1 MIPLLSSIIFLPLL
15 GVFLVLI
22 TPARLPKCIK
32 YTAAT
37 VTGAVLLLSIYL
49 LMHFDTH
56 HPSMQFVEHRS
67 WLAGWNIWYFLGVD
81 GLSLALI
88 FLTSLLGFLACL
100 ASWGIEKSIKEYFIF
115 YLLLMTGML
124 GTFLALDLVLFY
136 IFWEVVLIPMYFLIG
151 IWGGPR
157 REYAAI
163 KFFLYTLA
171 GSVLMLIGILSVY
184 FISQPHTFNIM
195 ELTSRGIDPRWQ
207 MILFFAFFVAFAVKV
222 PAFPFHTWLPDAH
235 VEAPTP
241 VSVLLAGVLLKMGGY
256 GIFRICLPMFKTAAA
271 NLGWALAVLA
281 VVNIVYGACVAMAQ
295 TDFKKMV
302 AYSSVSHM
310 GFVLLGAASL
320 NVTGF
325 NGSILE
331 MFNHGIITGGLFLA
345 VGVLYDRAHTRE
357 FSQFGGLSL
366 PMPFYAFCLTFLS
379 LASLGLPG
387 LSGFVGEFMSLA
399 GVFAMH
405 PGLVAVSALGLIV
418 TVGYFLL
425 MIQKVLLG
433 KVNPKCIGFSDMNI
447 LELTTIVPLIIITL
461 VVGFYPQ
468 VVIQFQQ
475 MAVEGMARLF

>member
-1 MIPLLSSIIFLPLL
+1 MTSLLSTIIFLPLA
-15 GVFLVLI
+15 GVILVLI
-22 TPARLPKCIK
+22 TPSRLVNCIR
-32 YTAAT
+32 YTAT
-37 VTGAVLLLSIYL
+37 VVTAAVLLLSIYL
-49 LMHFDTH
+49 VLHFNTH
-56 HPSMQFVEHRS
+56 ISVMQFIEYKS
-67 WLAGWNIWYFLGVD
+67 WLPGWNIWYFLGVD

-88 FLTSLLGFLACL
+88 FLTALLGFLACL
-100 ASWGIEKSIKEYFIF
+100 ASFGIEKSVKEYFIF

-136 IFWEVVLIPMYFLIG
+136 IFWELVLIPMYFLIG

-157 REYAAI
+157 REYAAV

-171 GSVLMLIGILSVY
+171 GSVLMLIGILSLY
-184 FISQPHTFNIM
+184 FLSDPHTFNIIQ
-195 ELTSRGIDPRWQ
+195 LIQSGVDPRWQ

-256 GIFRICLPMFKTAAA
+256 GIFRICLPMFKLAAA
-271 NLGWALAVLA
+271 NLAPALAVLA

-310 GFVLLGAASL
+310 GFVLLGAAAL

-325 NGSILE
+325 NGAIME
-331 MFNHGIITGGLFLA
+331 MFNHGIITGGLFLL

-357 FSQFGGLSL
+357 FSRFGGLSL

-387 LSGFVGEFMSLA
+387 LSGFVG
-399 GVFAMH
+399 
-405 PGLVAVSALGLIV
+405 
-418 TVGYFLL
+418 
-425 MIQKVLLG
+425 
-433 KVNPKCIGFSDMNI
+433 
-447 LELTTIVPLIIITL
+447 
-461 VVGFYPQ
+461 
-468 VVIQFQQ
+468 
-475 MAVEGMARLF
+475 

>member
-1 MIPLLSSIIFLPLL
+1 MIPILSSIIFLPLL
-15 GVFLVLI
+15 GVILVLI
-22 TPARLPKCIK
+22 TPARLPKCIR
-32 YTAAT
+32 YTAT
-37 VTGAVLLLSIYL
+37 LVTGAGLLLSIYL
-49 LMHFDTH
+49 LMHFDSTNC
-56 HPSMQFVEHRS
+56 SVQFVEHKP
-67 WLAGWNIWYFLGVD
+67 WLTGWNIWYFLGID

-100 ASWGIEKSIKEYFIF
+100 ASWGIEKSVKEYFIF

-136 IFWEVVLIPMYFLIG
+136 VFWEVVLIPMYFLIG

-171 GSVLMLIGILSVY
+171 GSVLMLIGILSLY
-184 FISQPHTFNIM
+184 FSSQPHTFNM
-195 ELTSRGIDPRWQ
+195 LELIAKGVDPRWQ
-207 MILFFAFFVAFAVKV
+207 MILFFAFFVAFAIKV

-256 GIFRICLPMFKTAAA
+256 GIFRICLPMFKMAAVSLA
-271 NLGWALAVLA
+271 PALAILA
-281 VVNIVYGACVAMAQ
+281 VINIVYGACVAMAQ

-310 GFVLLGAASL
+310 GFVLLGAAAL
-320 NVTGF
+320 NATGF
-325 NGSILE
+325 NGAILE
-331 MFNHGIITGGLFLA
+331 MFNHGIITGGLFLL

-399 GVFAMH
+399 GVFALH
-405 PGLVAVSALGLIV
+405 PGLVTISAMGLIV

-425 MIQKVLLG
+425 MIQRVLLG
-433 KVNPKCIGFSDMNI
+433 TVNPKCSSFSDMNV
-447 LELTTIVPLIIITL
+447 LELITVVPLILITL

-468 VVIQFQQ
+468 LVLQFQQ